1 VVTNI
6 PAALR
11 SEIEAVV
18 ESAKIQGRTDGPT
31 MQRQVDA
38 AVAALCAKVEA
49 LMRKA
54 VREGYAEGYGYRA
67 SEYNE
72 SDPEDLPEAITA
84 ELLNE
89 EPKDGD
95 D

>member
-1 VVTNI
+1 MTNI

-18 ESAKIQGRTDGPT
+18 ESANIQGRTGGPT

-49 LMRKA
+49 L
-54 VREGYAEGYGYRA
+54 
-67 SEYNE
+67 
-72 SDPEDLPEAITA
+72 ITCDCGSTVWECSRCA
-84 ELLNE
+84 NGFDFRVELNE
-89 EPKDGD
+89 EPKDGGD